1 MVDVVRLRSAVVH
14 SPTHK
19 YPREKR
25 DDVADAVLHK
35 KAFYFQQRSGK
46 LDVRAIGRLD
56 IRRIVSEVDID
67 ALQQHL
73 ENITFS
79 SLDEDDLRL
88 YSDDCFIKLFQLA
101 QLTMEYLLSVQD
113 TLATS
118 IEALAV
124 KYEATRRELEAGKG
138 ELQRGAE
145 QSRRLRREVRQ
156 KRRTISKYEQLLAV
170 PPPPAADRS
179 SNHFACVTCGKL
191 FEDDTFLQQHVARK
205 HGSAATPAAAAAA
218 AVPDRLVLFVQLTD
232 GRCIEAVSAPS
243 STVSQLK
250 ASLGLAQ
257 MTAAARLVHRGAA
270 LPDTATLADCSLQQH
285 SQLVLIDPDAAAAAA
300 AAQAKQSRK
309 LDESEQS
316 TAVSTSDHVSAL
328 MSLVQQ
334 QMQWGAQ
341 REETRRAHE
350 LSAAE
355 ALELKL
361 RELELALPRRIEG
374 YVDGSLDDFKE
385 ALQVHIALHYKA
397 A

>member
-19 YPREKR
+19 YPRESR

-124 KYEATRRELEAGKG
+124 KYEAVRRELEANKG

-170 PPPPAADRS
+170 PPPPPADRS

-191 FEDDTFLQQHVARK
+191 FEDDIFLQQHVARK
-205 HGSAATPAAAAAA
+205 HGRATHTPAPA
-218 AVPDRLVLFVQLTD
+218 AVPDRLALFVQLTD

-257 MTAAARLVHRGAA
+257 LTAAARLVYRGAA
-270 LPDTATLADCSLQQH
+270 LPDSATLADCSLQQH

-300 AAQAKQSRK
+300 AQAKQSHKR
-309 LDESEQS
+309 DESEQS
-316 TAVSTSDHVSAL
+316 TTAVSTSDHVSAL